1 MAARRSAAGRSAPSC
16 SGSGRSAPPP
26 GLQLPWRW
34 THLHDGWSDDPDDP
48 AYNRPVRLPHGY
60 GAEALQRDDMLY
72 DVIVVLDHN
81 LSPPVPGK
89 GSAIFFH
96 LWDEEKPPE
105 QRSTE
110 GCVAVSRAAM
120 EELLPTLVPGMAM
133 QII

>member
-1 MAARRSAAGRSAPSC
+1 
-16 SGSGRSAPPP
+16 
-26 GLQLPWRW
+26 
-34 THLHDGWSDDPDDP
+34 
-48 AYNRPVRLPHGY
+48 
-60 GAEALQRDDMLY
+60 MLY

-81 LSPPVPGK
+81 LSPPVPGG

-110 GCVAVSRAAM
+110 GCVAVSCAAM